1 MAGCGLAADVLCCQP
16 AGAFVGRLQLCATRV
31 FHGVWGRCL
40 AVSVRPGRNS
50 IAAALGG
57 YCRHLH
63 GRFHRR
69 PDAPAHHGAPLN
81 VFKFIYFVMI
91 VVAGTGGELCVSRA
105 MKQTGEVKDF
115 RPAAVVRVLL
125 RALRIKWMWLGVG
138 LMTMAFFSLLA
149 VLSFEKVSFVVPVTA
164 LSYVAGAL
172 GGMFLL
178 GERISLSRWTGI
190 ALVCVGVTLVF
201 LGKG

>member
-1 MAGCGLAADVLCCQP
+1 
-16 AGAFVGRLQLCATRV
+16 
-31 FHGVWGRCL
+31 
-40 AVSVRPGRNS
+40 
-50 IAAALGG
+50 
-57 YCRHLH
+57 
-63 GRFHRR
+63 
-69 PDAPAHHGAPLN
+69 
-81 VFKFIYFVMI
+81 VFKFIYFFMI

-178 GERISLSRWTGI
+178 GERLSLSRWTGI
-190 ALVCVGVTLVF
+190 VLVCIGVTLVF